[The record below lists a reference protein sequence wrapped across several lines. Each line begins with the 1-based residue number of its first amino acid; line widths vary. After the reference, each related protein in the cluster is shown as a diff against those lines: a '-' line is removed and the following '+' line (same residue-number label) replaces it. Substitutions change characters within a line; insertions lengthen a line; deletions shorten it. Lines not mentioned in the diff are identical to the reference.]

1 MKRLKKAIV
10 LALIFFS
17 VSIFGITF
25 LPNYVQANDGNTN
38 AQVQD
43 EEYENY
49 SKDYKKYLALSD
61 EEKAKVEVIPLKYD
75 VTLEEFWNN
84 YNRIYPEKKAITK
97 SSLLK
102 QATIGTIPTQYC
114 LSNKYNYSG
123 NAGINIQAE
132 SQVGGTCWNFA
143 TIMTLQ
149 TSIARQTNSTTYPRL
164 SNAHLD
170 YLNSKYSSTPYGN
183 DRNIGKGGPFLKEYL
198 FRLEGP
204 VLEENCEYI
213 DNKNGNVYVKVNGTR
228 KEYITETEET
238 ITDEEIKEIR
248 EECASEMQK
257 LKPSYYVHEVIE
269 FPSIEKKV
277 LEGGITY
284 KNSDNVEIP
293 ESEVLEVRNAIKEH
307 IMEKGGVYS
316 SIRTNEKFSAV
327 KDQYDGTENPSTMV
341 YHFDDGTIASYKC
354 GDHAITI
361 VGWDDN
367 ISRDKFGTYVKDGVS
382 YDKEKPVHNG
392 AWLCINSWGTN
403 WSDEGYFW
411 ISYDDA
417 KVERKLAGIVSIDQN
432 APTYTTY
439 TLTNKKAFDKLKEIF
454 TKFGSIKDVNDTTM
468 TMKVSDDTINN
479 IESVNLSECDIT
491 DSDLQEIFKKPFKNL
506 KYLLLSSNKLTNIT
520 PLLGNKN
527 LINLILDG
535 ANINSQNR
543 FDITGISS
551 LSSLRWLDLNNNYS
565 LKGYDE
571 IFQLSK
577 LRRLMLEND
586 GIVRI
591 DGISNFTTLW
601 YLSLNN
607 NKISNVSEI
616 GSLSRLV
623 ELYLNG
629 NRIEN
634 ISDLNISQYRAFSL
648 NNQQVVKTISD
659 TTQSFAYPDLIKR
672 TKQQNSGVY
681 SSEGLAFTSCEENST
696 GTGVNITENGKSAT
710 IEIKEGKAKGTKII
724 LTPILESIKVTSPEN
739 NTIMKAGE
747 YITIIAKYLDNEYVY
762 GDSSRGD
769 INSSNAPK
777 LKLKFGNGSEREA
790 QLSTAITNQIVYN
803 YKIVDGDNGLMKIT
817 SYTGK
822 VYNMAGEEYT
832 VGTRT
837 NSGNIIYAD
846 TKIPQLQSI
855 NVTSPESGTYKAGQ
869 KITMVA
875 TFSEKLYGTNNKGA
889 ITASNAPVLKIK
901 FGNGSEK
908 QATFASAGEK
918 TITYTYKVV
927 TGDTGKLASTNYT
940 GKVYSEMGQECNVQK
955 MDLGGNTIYVDTS
968 YPHVQNINII
978 SPVNGKYKAGQKID
992 IEVQF
997 HEYVYGT
1004 NNKGAVTTSNAPVLK
1019 LKVGESTTE
1028 KTATFKSVNENKI
1041 TYTYTITNGDNG
1053 KISISSYTGNIYDKF
1068 GNVGEVTKVD
1078 IGENDVVADTK
1089 KPEVEIKANVT
1100 SPTTANSI
1108 TYLIG
1113 FSEVVEGFTQD
1124 DIKVENGEII
1134 EFRGTGLLYAIKV
1147 SNTGNCTQKVSIPAG
1162 KCVDKAGNENVASNV
1177 CEIVIKNG
1185 DEPGPEPEKV
1195 QVLLGD
1201 INENGKIEL
1210 NDIIA
1215 IIRHIAVEENAGG
1228 KESWRLNDR
1237 KKSIADAT
1245 QDGKINLSDIIKL
1258 KRYMAAVGD
1267 KQVGNKNPKWKN
1279 LGTIELEKLQ

>member
-417 KVERKLAGIVSIDQN
+417 KVEGELAGIVSIDQN

-543 FDITGISS
+543 FDITGIST
-551 LSSLRWLDLNNNYS
+551 LS
-565 LKGYDE
+565 
-571 IFQLSK
+571 
-577 LRRLMLEND
+577 
-586 GIVRI
+586 
-591 DGISNFTTLW
+591 
-601 YLSLNN
+601 
-607 NKISNVSEI
+607 
-616 GSLSRLV
+616 
-623 ELYLNG
+623 
-629 NRIEN
+629 
-634 ISDLNISQYRAFSL
+634 
-648 NNQQVVKTISD
+648 
-659 TTQSFAYPDLIKR
+659 
-672 TKQQNSGVY
+672 
-681 SSEGLAFTSCEENST
+681 
-696 GTGVNITENGKSAT
+696 
-710 IEIKEGKAKGTKII
+710 
-724 LTPILESIKVTSPEN
+724 
-739 NTIMKAGE
+739 
-747 YITIIAKYLDNEYVY
+747 
-762 GDSSRGD
+762 
-769 INSSNAPK
+769 
-777 LKLKFGNGSEREA
+777 
-790 QLSTAITNQIVYN
+790 
-803 YKIVDGDNGLMKIT
+803 
-817 SYTGK
+817 
-822 VYNMAGEEYT
+822 
-832 VGTRT
+832 
-837 NSGNIIYAD
+837 
-846 TKIPQLQSI
+846 
-855 NVTSPESGTYKAGQ
+855 
-869 KITMVA
+869 
-875 TFSEKLYGTNNKGA
+875 
-889 ITASNAPVLKIK
+889 
-901 FGNGSEK
+901 
-908 QATFASAGEK
+908 
-918 TITYTYKVV
+918 
-927 TGDTGKLASTNYT
+927 
-940 GKVYSEMGQECNVQK
+940 
-955 MDLGGNTIYVDTS
+955 
-968 YPHVQNINII
+968 
-978 SPVNGKYKAGQKID
+978 
-992 IEVQF
+992 
-997 HEYVYGT
+997 
-1004 NNKGAVTTSNAPVLK
+1004 
-1019 LKVGESTTE
+1019 
-1028 KTATFKSVNENKI
+1028 
-1041 TYTYTITNGDNG
+1041 
-1053 KISISSYTGNIYDKF
+1053 
-1068 GNVGEVTKVD
+1068 
-1078 IGENDVVADTK
+1078 
-1089 KPEVEIKANVT
+1089 
-1100 SPTTANSI
+1100 
-1108 TYLIG
+1108 
-1113 FSEVVEGFTQD
+1113 
-1124 DIKVENGEII
+1124 
-1134 EFRGTGLLYAIKV
+1134 
-1147 SNTGNCTQKVSIPAG
+1147 
-1162 KCVDKAGNENVASNV
+1162 
-1177 CEIVIKNG
+1177 
-1185 DEPGPEPEKV
+1185 
-1195 QVLLGD
+1195 
-1201 INENGKIEL
+1201 
-1210 NDIIA
+1210 
-1215 IIRHIAVEENAGG
+1215 
-1228 KESWRLNDR
+1228 
-1237 KKSIADAT
+1237 
-1245 QDGKINLSDIIKL
+1245 
-1258 KRYMAAVGD
+1258 
-1267 KQVGNKNPKWKN
+1267 
-1279 LGTIELEKLQ
+1279 

>member
-10 LALIFFS
+10 LTLIFFS
-17 VSIFGITF
+17 VSIFGITL
-25 LPNYVQANDGNTN
+25 LPNYVQANDENTN
-38 AQVQD
+38 AQVQN

-49 SKDYKKYLALSD
+49 SEDYKRYLALSD
-61 EEKAKVEVIPLKYD
+61 EEKAKLEVIPSKYD

-84 YNRIYPEKKAITK
+84 YNRIYPEKKAIAQ
-97 SSLLK
+97 SSLLLK
-102 QATIGTIPTQYC
+102 ATTGSMPNQYC
-114 LSNKYNYSG
+114 LSNKYNYPG

-132 SQVGGTCWNFA
+132 AQVGGTCWDFA
-143 TIMTLQ
+143 TIMALQ
-149 TSIARQTNSTTYPRL
+149 TSIARQTNSTTYPRF

-170 YLNSKYSSTPYGN
+170 YLNSRYSSTPYGTG
-183 DRNIGKGGPFLKEYL
+183 RNIGSGGWFTREY
-198 FRLEGP
+198 FARLDGP
-204 VLEENCEYI
+204 IAENLCEYI
-213 DNKNGNVYVKVNGTR
+213 DDQNGNVYVYVNGQR
-228 KEYITETEET
+228 KEHRAVIQNEDQENEEQ
-238 ITDEEIKEIR
+238 ITDEQRQSIYNER
-248 EECASEMQK
+248 MLAANEMEK
-257 LKPSYYVHEVIE
+257 LTPSYYVHETIE
-269 FPSIEKKV
+269 FPNIKKLV
-277 LEGGITY
+277 SGNKITY
-284 KNSDNVEIP
+284 RIGNEEIT
-293 ESEVLEVRNAIKEH
+293 ESEVEKVRNTIKHH
-307 IMEKGGVYS
+307 IMEKGGIWTSVACDDS
-316 SIRTNEKFSAV
+316 FTTVNV
-327 KDQYDGTENPSTMV
+327 ENGKNVS
-341 YHFDDGTIASYKC
+341 YHFDNGKLDIGYGHS
-354 GDHAITI
+354 ITV

-367 ISRDKFGTYVKDGVS
+367 ISKDKFGTYVKDGVT
-382 YDKEKPVHNG
+382 YNKTKPVHDG
-392 AWLCINSWGTN
+392 AWLCMNSYGSGY
-403 WSDEGYFW
+403 SDEGYFW

-417 KVERKLAGIVSIDQN
+417 MAESAMNGIVSVDQN
-432 APTYTTY
+432 ATYKTY

-454 TKFGSIKDVNDTTM
+454 STIGSIKDVNDATM
-468 TMKVSDDTINN
+468 TMKVSDYTIN
-479 IESVNLSECDIT
+479 SVEKLELQHCDIT
-491 DSDLQEIFKKPFKNL
+491 DADAQEIFKYPFANL
-506 KYLLLSSNKLTNIT
+506 RYLYLDYNKLTTISSVLVNSRLIHLGLDNNTTNGIDIRGISALGYLEWINLNSNQGVRGYTELFQLPKMRTIFMYNDKITDISGIGNLSNLEYLVLGKNSISNIT
-520 PLLGNKN
+520 EIRN
-527 LINLILDG
+527 LEKLTHLELD
-535 ANINSQNR
+535 
-543 FDITGISS
+543 
-551 LSSLRWLDLNNNYS
+551 
-565 LKGYDE
+565 E
-571 IFQLSK
+571 
-577 LRRLMLEND
+577 
-586 GIVRI
+586 
-591 DGISNFTTLW
+591 
-601 YLSLNN
+601 
-607 NKISNVSEI
+607 
-616 GSLSRLV
+616 
-623 ELYLNG
+623 
-629 NRIEN
+629 NRIED
-634 ISDLNISQYRAFSL
+634 ISSLNISQYSDKLTL
-648 NNQQVVKTISD
+648 NGQVITKTISD
-659 TTQSFAYPDLIKR
+659 TTSSFTYPDIIKR
-672 TKQQNSGVY
+672 AKQQNSGIY
-681 SSEGLAFTSCEENST
+681 SSEGLSFTHCEENSA
-696 GTGVNITENGKSAT
+696 GTGVNITENAKTVTITVNSGLAQNTKLRLKPILDS
-710 IEIKEGKAKGTKII
+710 IEI
-724 LTPILESIKVTSPEN
+724 TSPDDG
-739 NTIMKAGE
+739 IYSAGE
-747 YITIIAKYLDNEYVY
+747 TIIFLAKYLDNEYVY
-762 GDSSRGD
+762 GDASRGY
-769 INSSNAPK
+769 INSANAPK
-777 LKLKFGNGSEREA
+777 LKIKIGNGEVKTANLMS
-790 QLSTAITNQIVYN
+790 AITNEIRYSYTIQ
-803 YKIVDGDNGLMKIT
+803 DGDNGLV
-817 SYTGK
+817 SVYDYTGK
-822 VYNMAGEEYT
+822 VYNMAGQEYT

-869 KITMVA
+869 TITMVA

-1089 KPEVEIKANVT
+1089 KTEVEIKANVT